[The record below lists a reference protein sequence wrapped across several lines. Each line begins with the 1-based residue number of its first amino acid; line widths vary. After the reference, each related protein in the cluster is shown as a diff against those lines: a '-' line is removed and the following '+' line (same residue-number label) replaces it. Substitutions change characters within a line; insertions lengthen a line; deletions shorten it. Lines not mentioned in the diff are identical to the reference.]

1 MNKKGQLLEKP
12 FIFIF
17 TLIVGALIFIFGFY
31 LINNLIK
38 TSNCAQ
44 IGLFVDDLKSNVE
57 RYYSFDAGS
66 STEINLNLPKN
77 IKNVCFY
84 SRDDYINR
92 AIFDEVNQGLYDSIN
107 NLDYNL
113 VFIPLNYCSKSL
125 FKVEKMKAME
135 NPLCILNTGNIKL
148 KLENKGDFVEVSN

>member
-1 MNKKGQLLEKP
+1 MNKKGQLLERP

-17 TLIVGALIFIFGFY
+17 ILIVGALTFAFGFF

-44 IGLFVDDLKSNVE
+44 IGLFVNDIRSNVE
-57 RYYSFDAGS
+57 RYYSFDVGS
-66 STEINLNLPKN
+66 STEVNLKLPKN

-84 SRDDYINR
+84 SRDEYINR
-92 AIFDEVNQGLYDSIN
+92 DIFDEINQGLYDSIN
-107 NLDYNL
+107 TLDYNL
-113 VFIPLNYCSKSL
+113 VFIPLNYCGKNL
-125 FKVEKMKAME
+125 FKVERMKAKE

-148 KLENKGDFVEVSN
+148 TLENKGDFVEISS